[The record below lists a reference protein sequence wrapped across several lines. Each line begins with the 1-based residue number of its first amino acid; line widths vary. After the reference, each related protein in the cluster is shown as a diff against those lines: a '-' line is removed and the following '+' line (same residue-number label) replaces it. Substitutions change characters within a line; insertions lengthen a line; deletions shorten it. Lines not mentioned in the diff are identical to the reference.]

1 MPNTLRYRGASLN
14 RKQVDYFTA
23 TGTGD
28 WVQGDT
34 ITLTINNVGFIVTVG
49 TLVTDAQ
56 VATTVFQALSG
67 TTLTDTAASCTI
79 PVADGGAALI
89 PQFSE
94 FTATNPSSGLVYVTA
109 NGSGAL
115 AGKPFTITS
124 SVSVSGDETFSKTSS
139 VTPTSQ
145 YHASEADNWDGTNVP
160 ADGDTLIFDS
170 GSFNVWWG
178 LNTYAS
184 GATTCQ
190 PATVTVYKSFT
201 GQIGLPDINIDNSSK
216 PYPEYRT
223 TYLTFDQNGTDI
235 TTFNLHVGEG
245 IGSGRLKFDSG
256 AGQAVVNIFGK
267 GSRLV
272 TGVPGVLWKGSHA
285 SNVVRNNAGDL
296 GIAFFG
302 SETAVVATLTT
313 GDGANSQASTICGTG
328 VTLTTVICNG
338 GTLETNSAF
347 TTGTANAG
355 NWVHKSGTA
364 TAITVN
370 KGANFYPNGAATL
383 TTLDINGGTVDCTK
397 GSASFTITNAIT
409 MSAGSKF
416 YDPQG
421 RTGNPVFTL
430 RDCGL
435 QDVTIIL
442 PQGKTITPS

>member
-14 RKQVDYFTA
+14 RKQVDKITVANTWA
-23 TGTGD
+23 TS
-28 WVQGDT
+28 DT
-34 ITLTINNVGFIVTVG
+34 YTLRINNVDFIITIG
-49 TLVTDAQ
+49 ANTTTAQ
-56 VATTVFQALSG
+56 VATTIFQCLTG
-67 TTLTDTAASCTI
+67 TTLTDTTASCTI

-94 FTATNPSSGLVYVTA
+94 FTATNGTASQVLLTA
-109 NGSGAL
+109 NGSGAM
-115 AGKPFTITS
+115 AGKPFTIAVQGDGTTGNGTGAITS
-124 SVSVSGDETFSKTSS
+124 IT
-139 VTPTSQ
+139 TPTSQ
-145 YHASEADNWDGTNVP
+145 YHASEADNWDGTNTP

-170 GSFNVWWG
+170 GSFNIWWG
-178 LNTYAS
+178 LDTYQS
-184 GATTCQ
+184 GGTAQ

-223 TYLTFDQNGTDI
+223 TYLTFDDNTAT

-272 TGVPGVLWKGSHA
+272 TGIPGVLWKGSHA
-285 SNVVRNNAGDL
+285 SNIVRNNAGDL

-313 GDGANSQASTICGTG
+313 GDGATSQASTICGTG

-370 KGANFYPNGAATL
+370 KGASFYPNGAATL

-397 GSASFTITNAIT
+397 GSASFAITNPIT